1 MSADEWG
8 QKVKEWGWQ
17 VAKLQQRAVKL
28 PRAQQHEAL
37 PEPYQEICNALAE
50 LERDREDL
58 IQQHEAWVEQAEEW
72 EGVRATAQVERRRY
86 EELLEWLPYGYLLT
100 DAIGTIREANRAAAQ
115 MLGVPAQ
122 FMAGKR
128 LSIFIDPEEIQNFN
142 CQFNQLESHCDR
154 LDLQLRLV
162 RGDGTPFVAAITAAP
177 SGDRASESVSWGW
190 LLRDATSSKP
200 TQLVDP
206 RAIASSHLEQQR
218 AAFLSEANR
227 LLASSLDYFANL
239 EKIARL
245 AVPAFADG
253 CVIDIFKNN
262 LTVFREPIA
271 IASEPDKTALL
282 LLLTQNYPR
291 EKNENI
297 TALKVARSDEPQLVN
312 DISEAWVQSLAR
324 DAKQLHQ
331 LQGFAPK
338 SLLVAPLVIRGSQLG
353 TITFAATQPSRC
365 YGEADLAMVREL
377 AQQVAI
383 ALDGA
388 IAHSQAQKA
397 NQIKDEFLGIVSHE
411 LRTPLNSILGWAQ
424 MLRKGRINEATTARA
439 LETIER
445 SAKQQTKLID
455 DILDI
460 SCILKG
466 QMHLNR
472 HPVHL
477 IAPMA
482 AAIEE
487 VRPLAV
493 AKNIHLEA
501 RFDASVGLV
510 NGDSQRLQQIV
521 WNLVSNA
528 IKFTP
533 LGGRVEVRLAQVNSM
548 AEISVSDTGQGI
560 SAEFLPYV
568 FHSFC
573 QADASTTR
581 FHGGLGL
588 GLAIAR
594 NLVEMHDG
602 SVFATSEGEGK
613 GASFTVHLP
622 LIQKTAAKPTQGW
635 NNGTRLSPAPI
646 ARVIPGDRT
655 FSPAHSC
662 PPAPQPARA
671 STQPHPLF
679 GVRVLVVDD
688 DDDTRDLI
696 AFILEQYKAQVT
708 QAASASEALAAIARE
723 HPDILLS
730 DISMPDED
738 GYSLI
743 RKVRN
748 LEAEKGWHIPAVAL
762 TAFASAKERTQA
774 LCAGFQMHVSKP
786 VEASELVSIVANL
799 TGRNP

>member
-1 MSADEWG
+1 MNANEWG
-8 QKVKEWGWQ
+8 QKVKEWGWR
-17 VAKLQQRAVKL
+17 VAQLQQRAEKWPRTQQREGL
-28 PRAQQHEAL
+28 PEADKEVCCALTELEVDRENLIEQQEAL
-37 PEPYQEICNALAE
+37 VKQVEE
-50 LERDREDL
+50 LKG
-58 IQQHEAWVEQAEEW
+58 AGCA
-72 EGVRATAQVERRRY
+72 AQVERQRY
-86 EELLEWLPYGYLLT
+86 EELLEWLPEGYLLT
-100 DAIGTIREANRAAAQ
+100 DANGTIREANRAAAQ
-115 MLGVPAQ
+115 MLGESAQ
-122 FMAGKR
+122 FLMGKP
-128 LSIFIDPEEIQNFN
+128 LSIFIDPEERRNFY
-142 CQFNQLESHCDR
+142 CQLNQFDSSCDR
-154 LDLQLRLV
+154 LDLQVRLV
-162 RGDGTPFVAAITAAP
+162 RRDESRLLAAISVAP
-177 SGDRASESVSWGW
+177 KGGFWGW
-190 LLRDATSSKP
+190 LLRELSS
-200 TQLVDP
+200 TQPAQQEGERWQLAQSSTLDS
-206 RAIASSHLEQQR
+206 AIAQSNLEKQR

-227 LLASSLDYFANL
+227 LLASSLDYFSNL

-245 AVPAFADG
+245 AVPAFADW
-253 CVIDIFKNN
+253 CAIDILKNN

-271 IASEPDKTALL
+271 IASAPEKTELL
-282 LLLTQNYPR
+282 LLLMRRYPPQN
-291 EKNENI
+291 NEHLA
-297 TALKVARSDEPQLVN
+297 ALTVARSDEPQLVGE
-312 DISEAWVQSLAR
+312 ISEAALQAMAR
-324 DAKQLHQ
+324 DAEHLDLLHQ
-331 LQGFAPK
+331 IALNSQI
-338 SLLVAPLVIRGSQLG
+338 VVPLMVRGTRLG
-353 TITFAATQPSRC
+353 TIAFASAQPERR

-388 IAHSQAQKA
+388 MAHSQAQKA

-424 MLRKGRINEATTARA
+424 MLRKGRINEATAARA

-472 HPVHL
+472 YPVHP
-477 IAPMA
+477 IAPIA

-487 VRPLAV
+487 VRPLA
-493 AKNIHLEA
+493 ASKNIYLEA

-521 WNLVSNA
+521 WNLLSNA

-533 LGGRVEVRLAQVNSM
+533 PGGRVEVRLAQANSM

-560 SAEFLPYV
+560 SAEFLPYL
-568 FHSFC
+568 FHRFR
-573 QADASTTR
+573 QADTSTTR

-602 SVFATSEGEGK
+602 TVFATSEGEGR

-622 LIQKTAAKPTQGW
+622 LIERREPKETQRW
-635 NNGTRLSPAPI
+635 NNGKMLAPSP
-646 ARVIPGDRT
+646 
-655 FSPAHSC
+655 

-671 STQPHPLF
+671 PTLPHPLS
-679 GVRVLVVDD
+679 GLRVLVVDD
-688 DDDTRDLI
+688 DDDTRELI
-696 AFILEQYKAQVT
+696 AFILEQYQVQVT
-708 QAASASEALAAIARE
+708 QAASASEALAAIARQQ
-723 HPDILLS
+723 PDILLS

-743 RKVRN
+743 RQVRT
-748 LEAEKGWHIPAVAL
+748 LEAQKGGHIPAVAL
-762 TAFASAKERTQA
+762 TAFASTKERTQA
-774 LCAGFQMHVSKP
+774 LGAGFQMHVSKP

-799 TGRNP
+799 TGRNS